1 MAIIY
6 NINQSFAKQ
15 KLYRRD
21 ASNSC
26 RKAYLAARTAE
37 KLCHLDLNT
46 LSDYSSTVLDEMCEE
61 SGCMKKVLEAYKVFD
76 DSCTINEVK
85 NKDMLIQHITD
96 LDKIVCKKNGSNFC
110 LNKIE
115 SFIKSD
121 PQSKKDL
128 GMCENDCISTIYDT
142 VGKGI
147 VSIQPSIRNDV
158 IRSHL
163 LCSKVPGGRTY
174 CIDKLKD
181 FKKQSKYSKKMNI
194 YCNSLCVQKA
204 LWKEQS
210 EYSLTYDLNSK
221 PESIIANF
229 TDSACLYYNDNRC
242 GEFLLKIL
250 NNDYTC
256 SGLRYPRVFPFSGN
270 YTICNKE
277 VKSIIE
283 EYGPC
288 VNSLFSNKSG
298 DWLNLYNEISRYSK
312 TRRLKNYK
320 IFQQEAE
327 YEEPFNRTYK
337 IKNFDWTWYQSND
350 RAVSVYII
358 NSIAAHFG
366 ITPSMVSGQGFD
378 EYSVMIK
385 GLTKKQQSELDDD
398 HTMSLTMFS
407 GQISV
412 DAFEKTSSTLNE
424 GFVIN
429 GTKQI
434 LPNILIIL
442 SMAVMLIYYLI

>member
-1 MAIIY
+1 MIQFKKFYIITLMAIIY

-163 LCSKVPGGRTY
+163 LCSKVP
-174 CIDKLKD
+174 
-181 FKKQSKYSKKMNI
+181 
-194 YCNSLCVQKA
+194 
-204 LWKEQS
+204 
-210 EYSLTYDLNSK
+210 
-221 PESIIANF
+221 
-229 TDSACLYYNDNRC
+229 
-242 GEFLLKIL
+242 
-250 NNDYTC
+250 
-256 SGLRYPRVFPFSGN
+256 
-270 YTICNKE
+270 
-277 VKSIIE
+277 
-283 EYGPC
+283 
-288 VNSLFSNKSG
+288 
-298 DWLNLYNEISRYSK
+298 NL
-312 TRRLKNYK
+312 
-320 IFQQEAE
+320 
-327 YEEPFNRTYK
+327 
-337 IKNFDWTWYQSND
+337 
-350 RAVSVYII
+350 
-358 NSIAAHFG
+358 
-366 ITPSMVSGQGFD
+366 
-378 EYSVMIK
+378 
-385 GLTKKQQSELDDD
+385 
-398 HTMSLTMFS
+398 
-407 GQISV
+407 
-412 DAFEKTSSTLNE
+412 
-424 GFVIN
+424 
-429 GTKQI
+429 
-434 LPNILIIL
+434 
-442 SMAVMLIYYLI
+442 LIYIYIYI